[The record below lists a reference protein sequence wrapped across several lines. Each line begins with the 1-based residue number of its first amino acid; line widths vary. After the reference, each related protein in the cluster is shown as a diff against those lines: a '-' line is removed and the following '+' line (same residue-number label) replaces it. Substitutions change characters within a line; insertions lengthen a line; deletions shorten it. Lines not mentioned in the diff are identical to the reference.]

1 MARKDQYKSDL
12 IHTLGTRLDFVRSLL
27 NDLERD
33 VQGFTS
39 DVEEIDA
46 QFSKVW
52 MRADEY
58 FRAFPFAS
66 ASGVGSASFRS
77 PFDKPRLPIMRE
89 LVDLAKQL
97 EKVTDGE
104 IDIEDD
110 VLSLTA
116 YFSRIQRRAESA
128 QEELEEINDY
138 YDGDIP
144 FDVVGNAVDGPI
156 SDIEY
161 DIDIVDG
168 LISDIEADLRH

>member
-27 NDLERD
+27 NDLEKD
-33 VQGFTS
+33 VQRFTPS

-46 QFSKVW
+46 MFSKVW

-66 ASGVGSASFRS
+66 ASRVGSASFRS
-77 PFDKPRLPIMRE
+77 PFDEPRLPIMRE

-97 EKVTDGE
+97 EKATDGE

-116 YFSRIQRRAESA
+116 YFGGIQRRADSA

-144 FDVVGNAVDGPI
+144 FQVVSNIIDEPI

-161 DIDIVDG
+161 DIDSARQVVTTLLG
-168 LISDIEADLRH
+168 Y